1 MYGRSQLTGW
11 SSFLATF
18 MTTQR
23 GKETRERIVRA
34 AAELFHLHGYYHT
47 SVDAIVQRAE
57 VKKGNLYFHF
67 RTKEEIGYAVVEAFA
82 AQFSQLFATATA
94 SQGSLREQIHA
105 FFGAMEQYHVDNQFQ
120 GGCPFGNLALEMGDN
135 HPGIAAHV
143 DTVFRYFEG
152 AIARLV
158 EAAKQ
163 RCEVRAEV
171 DSEQLAQFILS
182 AFEGATLI
190 TKVRKE
196 ITVFRNCRETVD
208 SLLITLRPTPQG
220 IAA

>member
-1 MYGRSQLTGW
+1 
-11 SSFLATF
+11 
-18 MTTQR
+18 MTTAR
-23 GKETRERIVRA
+23 GQETRERIVRA

-47 SVDAIVQRAE
+47 SIDAILQRAG

-67 RTKEEIGYAVVEAFA
+67 RNKEELGYAVVEWFA
-82 AQFSQLFATATA
+82 AQFRDIFARTTGSAAT
-94 SQGSLREQIHA
+94 LREQIRA
-105 FFGAMEQYHVDNQFQ
+105 FFGAMEAYHLEHRFQ

-135 HPGIAAHV
+135 HPGMADHV

-158 EAAKQ
+158 EAAKE
-163 RCEVRAEV
+163 RGEVRPEV

-182 AFEGATLI
+182 TFEGATLI

-196 ITVFRNCRETVD
+196 ITAFRHCREAVD
-208 SLLITLRPTPQG
+208 AFLATLQPTPQG
-220 IAA
+220 LAA

>member
-1 MYGRSQLTGW
+1 
-11 SSFLATF
+11 

-47 SVDAIVQRAE
+47 SVDAILRRAG

-67 RTKEEIGYAVVEAFA
+67 RTKEEIGYAVVEWFA
-82 AQFSQLFATATA
+82 AQFGALFTTTT
-94 SQGSLREQIHA
+94 SSEGSLRGQIHA
-105 FFGAMEQYHVDNQFQ
+105 FFGAMEQYHVDNRFQ

-152 AIARLV
+152 AITRLV
-158 EAAKQ
+158 DQAKQ
-163 RCEVRAEV
+163 RGEVRAEV
-171 DSEQLAQFILS
+171 NSEQLAQLILS
-182 AFEGATLI
+182 TFEGATLI

-196 ITVFRNCRETVD
+196 ITVFRHCREAID
-208 SLLITLRPTPQG
+208 ALLITLQPTPQG
-220 IAA
+220 LAA

>member
-1 MYGRSQLTGW
+1 
-11 SSFLATF
+11 

-47 SVDAIVQRAE
+47 SVDAILRRAN

-67 RTKEEIGYAVVEAFA
+67 RTKEEIGYAVVESFA
-82 AQFSQLFATATA
+82 DQFGKLFTTTTA
-94 SQGSLREQIHA
+94 SKTSLREQIRA
-105 FFGAMEQYHVDNQFQ
+105 FFGAMEQYHVDNHCQ
-120 GGCPFGNLALEMGDN
+120 GGCPFGNLALEMSDN
-135 HPGIAAHV
+135 NPGIADHV

-152 AIARLV
+152 QITRLV
-158 EAAKQ
+158 DEAKG
-163 RCEVRAEV
+163 RGEVRANV

-182 AFEGATLI
+182 TFEGATLI

-196 ITVFRNCRETVD
+196 ITVFHNCRQVLD
-208 SLLITLRPTPQG
+208 ALLITLQPTPQG
-220 IAA
+220 LAA